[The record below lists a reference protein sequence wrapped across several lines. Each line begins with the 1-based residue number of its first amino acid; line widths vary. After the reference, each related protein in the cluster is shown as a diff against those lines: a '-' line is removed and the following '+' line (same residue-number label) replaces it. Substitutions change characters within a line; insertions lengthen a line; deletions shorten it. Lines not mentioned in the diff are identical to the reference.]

1 MQTGILVFDEKIQD
15 WRIWIDQEGFE
26 TFTGMNFEI
35 CIQHR
40 YYKAIFEKDYYDWFV
55 IIEDDI
61 VFSLRL
67 VETCKIRI
75 FEKELLPIFDL
86 PF

>member
-1 MQTGILVFDEKIQD
+1 MQTGILVFDGEIQD
-15 WRIWIDQEGFE
+15 WIIWIDQKGFE

-35 CIQHR
+35 RIQHR
-40 YYKAIFEKDYYDWFV
+40 YYKATFEKDYYDWFV

-61 VFSLRL
+61 DFSLRL
-67 VETCKIRI
+67 VETYKVRI